1 MNIQH
6 LITILERRLVYLSQ
20 NRSSAESLGDLV
32 QLAAIDADISETT
45 ATLQQLKTLLS

>member
-32 QLAAIDADISETT
+32 QLAAFDADISQTT
-45 ATLQQLKTLLS
+45 STLQQLKTLL

>member
-6 LITILERRLVYLSQ
+6 LIAILERRLVYLSQ

-32 QLAAIDADISETT
+32 QLAAIDADISETNS
-45 ATLQQLKTLLS
+45 TLQQLKTLL